1 MRENVYINKLSDTKY
16 ELVTKDIGF
25 EPGVYTLHAIEKNL
39 FVIKKQFYK
48 TNYADVPQQS
58 QTSQTSASLKSE
70 DSKLSQGV
78 QNSKQSVQN
87 PIQGATN
94 ESLPHNVKSTS
105 EKEAISTPTVKEYP
119 VNNKDEETI
128 SNVDKNSTQEW
139 YKKALELKTRLVQEQ
154 FLSLSD
160 VEEVRK
166 ISYVTRQDIN
176 SGEILGIR
184 GFDKNYYIFKKVL
197 FDKMKD
203 MLLGLMDKEPM
214 DIEDI
219 LDKVQYPKEQILGII
234 EILKEQSDL
243 IEVKKGIFRK
253 V

>member
-48 TNYADVPQQS
+48 TNYADNQQNPQYS
-58 QTSQTSASLKSE
+58 NNDKPNVVTEEKKTIVETVKENPSNNTKE
-70 DSKLSQGV
+70 EE
-78 QNSKQSVQN
+78 NN
-87 PIQGATN
+87 PIQD
-94 ESLPHNVKSTS
+94 KS
-105 EKEAISTPTVKEYP
+105 
-119 VNNKDEETI
+119 
-128 SNVDKNSTQEW
+128 STQEW

-154 FLSLSD
+154 FLSLGD

-166 ISYVTRQDIN
+166 ISYVTRQEIN

-197 FDKMKD
+197 FDKIKD
-203 MLLGLMDKEPM
+203 TLLGLMDKEPM

>member
-1 MRENVYINKLSDTKY
+1 MRENVYINKLSDNKY

-48 TNYADVPQQS
+48 TNYNDTSQVQ
-58 QTSQTSASLKSE
+58 QTSQTEKS
-70 DSKLSQGV
+70 V
-78 QNSKQSVQN
+78 IV
-87 PIQGATN
+87 N
-94 ESLPHNVKSTS
+94 EEPK
-105 EKEAISTPTVKEYP
+105 KDIISTQPVKEY
-119 VNNKDEETI
+119 VQNNNKEEENN
-128 SNVDKNSTQEW
+128 SVPDKSSTQEW

-154 FLSLSD
+154 FLSLND

-166 ISYVTRQDIN
+166 ISYVTRQEIN

-197 FDKMKD
+197 FDKIKES
-203 MLLGLMDKEPM
+203 LLGLMNNEP
-214 DIEDI
+214 INLEDI
-219 LDKVQYPKEQILGII
+219 LDKLQYPKEQVLGII